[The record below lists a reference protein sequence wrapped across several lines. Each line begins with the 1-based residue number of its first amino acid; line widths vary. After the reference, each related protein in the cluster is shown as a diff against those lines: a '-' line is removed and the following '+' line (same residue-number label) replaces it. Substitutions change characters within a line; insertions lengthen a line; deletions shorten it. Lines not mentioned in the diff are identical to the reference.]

1 MPEEREIEIV
11 GVGVGWVGVGVV
23 GGGGCGGLGL
33 VVVLGVRWGE
43 VGGIKP
49 PPPPQTLPLWSL
61 AAAPTMKHLSAS
73 MPPSTLV
80 LCCCVLL
87 AEESISPLLLNEKRT
102 CGCEI
107 LPLGLGE
114 VVEMNF
120 HCSISDYRLGFQPST
135 IRLPVFDSQYSITA
149 VNFGQNR

>member
-49 PPPPQTLPLWSL
+49 PLPPQTPPVESRCRSDDETPIGFN
-61 AAAPTMKHLSAS
+61 AAVNIGT
-73 MPPSTLV
+73 
-80 LCCCVLL
+80 
-87 AEESISPLLLNEKRT
+87 LLLRVT
-102 CGCEI
+102 CRREYF
-107 LPLGLGE
+107 PA
-114 VVEMNF
+114 
-120 HCSISDYRLGFQPST
+120 SSK
-135 IRLPVFDSQYSITA
+135 
-149 VNFGQNR
+149 